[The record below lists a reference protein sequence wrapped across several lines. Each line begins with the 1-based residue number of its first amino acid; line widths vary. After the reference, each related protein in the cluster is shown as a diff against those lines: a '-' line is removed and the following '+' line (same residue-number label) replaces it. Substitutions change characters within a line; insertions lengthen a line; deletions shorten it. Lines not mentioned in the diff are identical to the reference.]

1 MDCIVLCC
9 VVSIVFFV
17 LFRTSIVLYGM
28 YVCLY
33 SHTGYICMH
42 THTHSTCAMQYNLY
56 NKHEIYIIHTCIC
69 YIIWCGIA
77 FHAAKLSCLD
87 PLIFPYPLQWS
98 KLHCVVVFWA
108 TVCRAIAGS
117 GSREDSICDQ
127 CRWPCCHVSKC
138 PLFSYNRG
146 WSSQPNYQ
154 GGWKNLTMKY
164 SLQHGNYGNDGN
176 DCALVL

>member
-98 KLHCVVVFWA
+98 KLHCVVVFGLPCAVPSQEVAAEKIRSAINAGGHVAMYQNVHCSPTTGDGQVNQITKGVEKIPLWSTA
-108 TVCRAIAGS
+108 FNMEIMEMMEMTV
-117 GSREDSICDQ
+117 
-127 CRWPCCHVSKC
+127 
-138 PLFSYNRG
+138 L
-146 WSSQPNYQ
+146 
-154 GGWKNLTMKY
+154 
-164 SLQHGNYGNDGN
+164 
-176 DCALVL
+176 